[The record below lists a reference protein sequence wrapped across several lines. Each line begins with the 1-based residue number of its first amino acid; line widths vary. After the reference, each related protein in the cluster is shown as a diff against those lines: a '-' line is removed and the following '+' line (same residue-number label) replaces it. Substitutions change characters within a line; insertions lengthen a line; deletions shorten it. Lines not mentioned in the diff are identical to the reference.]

1 MQGTI
6 IQINI
11 SPGGLPKRPIP
22 QGRIGPEGLEGDA
35 HAHPEFHGGLRKA
48 VLLIAAEVVDD
59 LAARGYP
66 VFYGALGENLTMRGL
81 DVRGLR
87 VGDRLRAGSAT
98 LEITQLRV
106 PCSQLDVYGD
116 SLKGDLY
123 DARVKAGDRRLA
135 ALGHE
140 RILFERGGTGLGG
153 AGRYNCASGR
163 ACLTDADFARSRSR
177 ARGGAYPTAAGF
189 GAGPGGGNALPGAA
203 AAGFLFRLR
212 SHY

>member
-123 DARVKAGDRRLA
+123 DARVKAGDNGSPRWGMSGFYSSVVEPGSVAPGDIIAPVAELA
-135 ALGHE
+135 
-140 RILFERGGTGLGG
+140 
-153 AGRYNCASGR
+153 
-163 ACLTDADFARSRSR
+163 
-177 ARGGAYPTAAGF
+177 
-189 GAGPGGGNALPGAA
+189 
-203 AAGFLFRLR
+203 
-212 SHY
+212 